1 MFRPELPRKTSPSEQ
16 DSFLLSFLEIAFLF
30 TAKSAVSESEI
41 KNLLISQIEGK
52 VRWLESVEFMI
63 NEGVKNFIEIGPG
76 KVLCGLIRRINKNA
90 NFKSI
95 NSEDDIK
102 GLGS

>member
-1 MFRPELPRKTSPSEQ
+1 M
-16 DSFLLSFLEIAFLF
+16 
-30 TAKSAVSESEI
+30 
-41 KNLLISQIEGK
+41 LISQIEGK

-63 NEGVKNFIEIGPG
+63 NKGVENFIEIGPG

-102 GLGS
+102 KLVI

>member
-1 MFRPELPRKTSPSEQ
+1 MKKATENMREKIMCLNLNQIKNPLISN
-16 DSFLLSFLEIAFLF
+16 F
-30 TAKSAVSESEI
+30 TAKPAVSEKEI

-52 VRWLESVEFMI
+52 VRWLESIEFMI
-63 NEGVKNFIEIGPG
+63 NEGTKNFIEIGPG

>member
-1 MFRPELPRKTSPSEQ
+1 MKKATENMREKILNLNLNKIKVPIVSN
-16 DSFLLSFLEIAFLF
+16 F